1 MKKEMKIVAVLII
14 VLNVCTT
21 FLFAQKLPNI
31 QKQSLLIPKNVKIDG
46 KDFEWNNNYNAYNKA
61 TEIFYNLSNDDRNIY
76 LSVKA
81 SNPVIIKKILLQ
93 GITFTITNSKK
104 NEFNEGQSVLF
115 PKYDLKNQLLYL
127 NINSSNINQ
136 NKRDSLMLIYN
147 NRIVSKLKQIE
158 ITDIKTKKSSALSIY
173 NEENIK
179 AYALVDKNLNLIYE
193 ISMPIQ
199 KIKDKSTIYYNIKIN
214 GASGGS
220 EIIAIESANGTVLSY
235 KGADGISYNLGYST
249 PANLAL
255 SYSTDFT
262 GSYKLILK

>member
-1 MKKEMKIVAVLII
+1 MKKELKIIAVLII
-14 VLNVCTT
+14 VLNVGTT

-46 KDFEWNNNYNAYNKA
+46 KDFEWNNNYTAYNKA

-81 SNPVIIKKILLQ
+81 TNPVIIKKILLQ
-93 GITFTITNSKK
+93 GITFTTTNSKK
-104 NEFNEGQSVLF
+104 NEFNDGQSVLF

-127 NINSSNINQ
+127 NINSANINQ
-136 NKRDSLMLIYN
+136 NKRDSLMLNYN

-179 AYALVDKNLNLIYE
+179 AYALLDKNLNLIYE

-199 KIKDKSTIYYNIKIN
+199 KLKDKSTIYYNIKIN
-214 GASGGS
+214 GAGGGS